1 MLSILCRSQDKGFH
15 VENALLHVFTRS
27 LPYTTPQVLMVEET
41 VEEDKVKYNV
51 PTELSDYIFRYSSF
65 KSLMLFSDNSQ
76 KSYMTI
82 YLMSLLFSSGGFSAL
97 GLLILSSWYKIFF
110 SKDWQRTGWSP

>member
-27 LPYTTPQVLMVEET
+27 LPYTTPQVLMVEE
-41 VEEDKVKYNV
+41 DKVQYNV
-51 PTELSDYIFRYSSF
+51 PAELSDYIFRYSSF

-82 YLMSLLFSSGGFSAL
+82 YLLSLLFSSGGFSAL
-97 GLLILSSWYKIFF
+97 VLLILSSWYKIFF
-110 SKDWQRTGWSP
+110 SRDWQKTGRSPR